1 MARPSLNFGNSR
13 AITASRSRSPAI
25 CSTKSAALRRTPR
38 ESRRG
43 SISPRSSCQR
53 ARLMIIAPSAGS
65 GSPSAMCRKESAT
78 LTPSLMSGIELLL
91 ERGQAEA
98 AIGVEEALALLAAV
112 EIDIDDRLH
121 RIDDAVGGEG
131 RADDVADAGVLVG
144 AAAEGDL
151 VELLALLVDA
161 QDADMADMMV
171 AAGVDAA
178 GDLDAELA
186 DLALALR
193 IGEAGGDALGD
204 GDRACIGEAAIV
216 QPRASDDVA
225 HEADIGRRET
235 ERREAVPERRKVS
248 DSSATAS
255 I

>member
-25 CSTKSAALRRTPR
+25 CSTKSPALRRTPTR
-38 ESRRG
+38 RPPSRSRPG

-53 ARLMIIAPSAGS
+53 ARLTMTAPSVGS
-65 GSPSAMCRKESAT
+65 GSPSATWRKGSAT
-78 LTPSLMSGIELLL
+78 LTPFLMSGIELLL
-91 ERGQAEA
+91 EWGQAEA

-131 RADDVADAGVLVG
+131 RADDVTNAGVLVG
-144 AAAEGDL
+144 VAAERDL

-161 QDADMADMMV
+161 EDSDMADMMV

-186 DLALALR
+186 DLALALG
-193 IGEAGGDALGD
+193 IGEALGDALGN
-204 GDRACIGEAAIV
+204 GDRARIGEAAIV
-216 QPRASDDVA
+216 EPRAGDDVA
-225 HEADIGRRET
+225 DKADIRRGKAQ
-235 ERREAVPERRKVS
+235 R
-248 DSSATAS
+248 
-255 I
+255 